1 MATETLRPN
10 AAGDETAISS
20 TTGATH
26 YGVCN
31 DQSDASYVYDTGTTG
46 VFKRDLYNMDNS
58 GVGDGTI
65 NSVTVYARMY
75 KDTNGFNDQSISL
88 KTNGTTYN
96 YTVTMN
102 NNTET
107 FDDYNTGA
115 LTTNPQSGSAWTW
128 SEVDA
133 IQAGPRIRSWNT
145 GTHSACAEIWVVVD
159 YTAATGDTS
168 APLVMF
174 NF

>member
-31 DQSDASYVYDTGTTG
+31 DQSDASYVFDTGTTG
-46 VFKRDLYNMDNS
+46 VFKRDLFNMDNS
-58 GVGDGTI
+58 GVGAGTI

-88 KTNGTTYN
+88 KTNGTTYD
-96 YTVTMN
+96 YIVTMN

-133 IQAGPRIRSWNT
+133 MQCGPRIRSWNT
-145 GTHSACAEIWVVVD
+145 GTHAACAEIWAVVD
-159 YTAATGDTS
+159 YEPATNPDN
-168 APLVMF
+168 AMF
-174 NF
+174 FGSNF